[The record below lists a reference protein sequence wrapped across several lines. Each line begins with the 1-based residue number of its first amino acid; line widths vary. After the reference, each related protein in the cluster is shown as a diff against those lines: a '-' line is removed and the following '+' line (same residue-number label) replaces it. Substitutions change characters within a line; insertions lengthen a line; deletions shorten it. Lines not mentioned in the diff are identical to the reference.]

1 MKLPKYY
8 EFKVCGYYLYFT
20 AKCIIEAFHVH
31 ASDSKLTEEGA
42 AKFFVKENGDT
53 EIRKEGVL
61 SQKELKIIRKFI
73 KENYKYMYKKWSELS
88 NSGFFKGK

>member
-73 KENYKYMYKKWSELS
+73 KENYKDMYKKWSALS
-88 NSGFFKGK
+88 NSGFFIGK

>member
-20 AKCIIEAFHVH
+20 AKCIVEAFHVH
-31 ASDSKLTEEGA
+31 ASDSKLSEEDS

-53 EIRKEGVL
+53 EIKKSGIL
-61 SQKELKIIRKFI
+61 SEQELNVIQKFI
-73 KENYKYMYKKWSELS
+73 KENYKDMYKKWASIS
-88 NSGFFKGK
+88 DKGFFAGK